1 MTQIIAGTLKVNGGL
16 SGLKEST
23 YVHIAGPLIMYSTIV
38 VTREAALKETISKS
52 EDGTL
57 LSD

>member
-1 MTQIIAGTLKVNGGL
+1 MTQIIVGTLKVNEGL

-23 YVHIAGPLIMYSTIV
+23 YVHVTGPLIMYSTIV
-38 VTREAALKETISKS
+38 VTREAAFKEPISKS